1 MCEAMPR
8 TASVERVPAAAA
20 RTLLLDA
27 QGLLDNPRRKAD
39 EAALNALIAQLGFV
53 QIDSINVVQRA
64 HHLTLGSR
72 LDGYSPKL
80 LTSLLEHQRTLFE
93 HWTHDASAIPVE
105 YFPYWKQRFIRYAK
119 RAVRSKW
126 WKERL
131 GSMPRKTI
139 QHVRQ
144 RIERE
149 GPLQSKDFE
158 HDGRSGT
165 WWGWK
170 PQKIALEHLW
180 RSGELAIARRV
191 NFQKVYDLA
200 ERVLPEWHARDEPHT
215 AAHLDWACRSAMQRL
230 VIATPTEIAAFWNA
244 ISPSEAKQWCVAAM
258 KSGELTPVQVEPLDA
273 SKPLASYALADW
285 PERLDR
291 ASSPLRRV
299 RLLCPFDPVVRDRK
313 RLSRLFGFDYR
324 FEAFVPAAK
333 RVYGYYVMPLLE
345 GDRLIGRVDPKF
357 HRDGNGG
364 GRLVIRAMHIEPGV
378 NMTPNRRERMNNAI
392 ARLERQLV
400 RGEAQCPA

>member
-8 TASVERVPAAAA
+8 PASVERVPAAAA

-27 QGLLDNPRRKAD
+27 QGLLDNPRRNAT
-39 EAALNALIAQLGFV
+39 EVALNVLISQLGFV
-53 QIDSINVVQRA
+53 QIDSINIVQRA

-72 LDGYSPKL
+72 FDGYTPQL
-80 LTSLLEHQRTLFE
+80 LTHLLEHRRSLFE
-93 HWTHDASAIPVE
+93 HWTHDASAIPVDF
-105 YFPYWKQRFIRYAK
+105 FPYWKQRFTRYAK

-131 GSMPRKTI
+131 GAMPRKTVE
-139 QHVRQ
+139 HVRT

-149 GPLQSKDFE
+149 GPLQSRDFE
-158 HDGRSGT
+158 HDGKSGT

-180 RSGELAIARRV
+180 RSGELAIAGRV
-191 NFQKVYDLA
+191 NFQKVYDLT
-200 ERVLPEWHARDEPHT
+200 ERVFPEWKAHEEPS
-215 AAHLDWACRSAMQRL
+215 ADAHLNWACRSAMQRL

-244 ISPSEAKQWCVAAM
+244 ISSAEAKHWCSAAVQ
-258 KSGELTPVQVEPLDA
+258 SGELMPVQVEPMDA
-273 SKPLASYALADW
+273 SKPLVSYALADW
-285 PERLDR
+285 RERLDR
-291 ASSPLRRV
+291 APSAPRRV

-357 HRDGNGG
+357 HRNGDGE
-364 GRLVIRAMHIEPGV
+364 GRLEIRALHLEPGV
-378 NMTPNRRERMNNAI
+378 RMTRTRQVQIDRAV
-392 ARLERQLV
+392 ARLERQLIASE
-400 RGEAQCPA
+400 R